1 MNREEMIRRLDA
13 GEDPL
18 EVSIVKW
25 EEERDMCDE
34 DNVLDISPGTCALC
48 HTQPIPRSCLI
59 CVIRNYTGLSGCIGT
74 PYSDYVCNPTKHN
87 AGRMVMFL
95 KSLREE

>member
-25 EEERDMCDE
+25 EEQRDCD
-34 DNVLDISPGTCALC
+34 VGLDLSPDTCALC

-59 CVIRNYTGLSGCIGT
+59 CTIRNYTGHSGCTGT
-74 PYSDYVCNPTKHN
+74 PYSDYVCNPTKYN